1 MVSIFYCVVKS
12 RPLESVTQSVVQK
25 SAPEWYRLGI
35 RLGYSDGELRAMTF
49 DIPTAEGKLQAIIER
64 RSMKDGT
71 GKVVEALLDVCDQIM
86 PLAVVAVMKDLA
98 IEYSGTGK
106 SLLFVGILYSTV
118 CIVCTVVSNRLLYEV
133 GKEIGR
139 DWKRVAKGLGLTSQ
153 DMDNVKMEV
162 KSSRKRAWKMLKLW
176 HAKTRGALSVD
187 EIHRILQQLRKRKPT
202 TSKLLCLL

>member
-1 MVSIFYCVVKS
+1 MKS

-86 PLAVVAVMKDLA
+86 PLAVVDVMKDLA

-162 KSSRKRAWKMLKLW
+162 KSSRKRAWKMLQLW

-187 EIHRILQQLRKRKPT
+187 EIHRTLQQLRKGKQT
-202 TSKLLCLL
+202 TSKLLCLH

>member
-1 MVSIFYCVVKS
+1 MKS

-162 KSSRKRAWKMLKLW
+162 KSSRKRARKMLQLW

-187 EIHRILQQLRKRKPT
+187 EIHRTLQQLRKRKPT